1 MCFVQFFVKQEVI
14 LRKKMKNAQVNTAQK
29 KRLWHRCFPVRFAKF
44 LRTPFF
50 TEHLRWLLLNGCWIF
65 LLHCSFVCRLIQW
78 QFEDFWSNL
87 VPGFRSKYK
96 EDCYIKDKVLR
107 LDSWF
112 LDMEEKPEN
121 FILSSLFVLQ
131 KLWRIQWLFVYSFM
145 LSHLLKKFT
154 TKNIFH
160 KA

>member
-1 MCFVQFFVKQEVI
+1 MFCSVFCQ
-14 LRKKMKNAQVNTAQK
+14 AGGNTAQK
-29 KRLWHRCFPVRFAKF
+29 NEKCTSQNCTKKETLAQVFSCEVCEISKNTFFY
-44 LRTPFF
+44 RT
-50 TEHLRWLLLNGCWIF
+50 LRWLLLNGCWIF
-65 LLHCSFVCRLIQW
+65 LFHCSFLCGLIQW

-87 VPGFRSKYK
+87 VPVFRSKYK